1 MKPPPEELN
10 DAKICLYSVIDHRHK
25 PTGGCK
31 HTVGGEVMGTASA
44 LAICQYADQNDYYL
58 FYCDEDWQVLN
69 DTWCQTID
77 DALNQAEF
85 EYTGVKE
92 TFQTVPS

>member
-1 MKPPPEELN
+1 
-10 DAKICLYSVIDHRHK
+10 
-25 PTGGCK
+25 
-31 HTVGGEVMGTASA
+31 MGTASA